1 MKKKLLVLTSLFA
14 STAML
19 GACGNLGKATS
30 GGGASQAVTSK
41 KKGYQTTGQ
50 TDTDYYQGIIKDGRY
65 LTNKARGVGVYQ
77 NSDNML
83 NLKSFEAGLTNLSK
97 EQFPTKSYVFREG
110 QILSKDTVENW
121 LDRKTKDN
129 PDGLNPE
136 DNGKKEADKRN
147 PIYVQQIEEQDYMQ
161 EKDGKLSLAGVTIG
175 IGMNQKDY

>member
-97 EQFPTKSYVFREG
+97 E
-110 QILSKDTVENW
+110 
-121 LDRKTKDN
+121 DRKS
-129 PDGLNPE
+129 
-136 DNGKKEADKRN
+136 
-147 PIYVQQIEEQDYMQ
+147 V
-161 EKDGKLSLAGVTIG
+161 V
-175 IGMNQKDY
+175 